1 MKNEAYKSGQACAE
15 KYKQQIIAVSEQ
27 FYRDQAQQYA
37 HGHFSTSK
45 AQEHFVEGWMSVPP
59 PIFVEGERVT
69 LLVNIMNIAGLVE
82 VLTKKMRELFI
93 PYGHSSIELVKTSKI
108 CLTFRLETEMA
119 VLNWQAQ
126 SAFLKHRYI
135 NYKLALQEAKNV

>member
-1 MKNEAYKSGQACAE
+1 MKNEAYKSGQAAAL
-15 KYKQQIIAVSEQ
+15 KYQQQITAVSEQ

-45 AQEHFVEGWMSVPP
+45 AQANFVEGWMSAPSP
-59 PIFVEGERVT
+59 LFVEGERVT
-69 LLVNIMNIAGLVE
+69 LLVNIMNITGLVE
-82 VLTKKMRELFI
+82 VLAEKMRELFI
-93 PYGHSSIELVKTSKI
+93 PYGHSHIELVKESKI

-126 SAFLKHRYI
+126 SAFLKHKHI
-135 NYKLALQEAKNV
+135 NYKLAPQEVNA